1 MVRVPLKKPSFF
13 RSAPLAVECQTSY
26 FKCDRTSRSFTPSSF
41 ITASLW
47 HVREANVFFPGLP
60 PLLKE
65 SATGKAINYLEVKY
79 CLFVITFVIH
89 KLIFLRLNHPCS
101 FWVCL
106 DLLLRREWM
115 FQRLICEEIIK
126 VALLYMHPGSAALCL
141 ESTMQSKTK
150 TIITVEPPVSD
161 YPKCQAKWSLMEQ
174 DLRPYS
180 VNIFLI
186 RI

>member
-1 MVRVPLKKPSFF
+1 MFEILLGSSTVLKPKSEISKYGEG
-13 RSAPLAVECQTSY
+13 SAQETFLFQKCSLGSRMSSY
-26 FKCDRTSRSFTPSSF
+26 FKCDSTSRSFTPSSF

-65 SATGKAINYLEVKY
+65 AAGGKAINYLEVKY
-79 CLFVITFVIH
+79 CLFVIKFVIH

-115 FQRLICEEIIK
+115 F
-126 VALLYMHPGSAALCL
+126 
-141 ESTMQSKTK
+141 
-150 TIITVEPPVSD
+150 
-161 YPKCQAKWSLMEQ
+161 
-174 DLRPYS
+174 
-180 VNIFLI
+180 
-186 RI
+186 